1 PGVQTCALPICT
13 QTITVDDTT
22 PPAITCPPTLTL
34 ECIGEANYSAT
45 NPQIAA
51 WLASATATDN
61 CGPAPVTN
69 NFNVNNYSDGC
80 GSSGIQVVTFTATD
94 ACGLS
99 STCTA
104 EIRIIDTAPP
114 EVICPPDLTIA
125 CNTAADLSVP
135 ANTTIAAWLEN
146 ISVLENCGSATVTSD
161 YDPMGFSDGCGATG
175 SQAVTW
181 TVMDDCGMTGTC
193 TATITIVDGAAPAIT
208 CPATLTIECSATAD
222 LTVPNNTTISA
233 WLGSATATDACGSV
247 TITNNYNPNGFSDGC
262 GATGSQTVTFTA
274 MDACDL
280 TSTCTAVITIVD
292 TTPPTIT
299 CPAAITVE
307 CDESILPAATGTAT
321 ATDACTAVVTNITY
335 EDIPGEGNCSNE
347 LTRVWTA

>member
-146 ISVLENCGSATVTSD
+146 ISVLENCGSAMVTND
-161 YDPMGFSDGCGATG
+161 YDPTGFSDGCGATG
-175 SQAVTW
+175 SQVVTW

-193 TATITIVDGAAPAIT
+193 TATITIVDVTPPAIT

-222 LTVPNNTTISA
+222 LTVPNDTTINA
-233 WLGSATATDACGSV
+233 WLGSATARSEEHTSELQSREKLVCRLLLEKKQNTDG
-247 TITNNYNPNGFSDGC
+247 
-262 GATGSQTVTFTA
+262 
-274 MDACDL
+274 
-280 TSTCTAVITIVD
+280 
-292 TTPPTIT
+292 
-299 CPAAITVE
+299 
-307 CDESILPAATGTAT
+307 
-321 ATDACTAVVTNITY
+321 
-335 EDIPGEGNCSNE
+335 
-347 LTRVWTA
+347 